1 MKKYEHEIRFE
12 LLITPLYLV
21 LALLTIQYVGFFDI
35 QSTIFTIIVIAFV
48 PIAYFGFR
56 FARKFLYQILRGEA
70 KYED

>member
-12 LLITPLYLV
+12 LLITPLYIV
-21 LALLTIQYVGFFDI
+21 LALLTIQYIGFFDI
-35 QSTIFTIIVIAFV
+35 QSTIFTIITISFV
-48 PIAYFGFR
+48 PVAYFGFR